1 MTTRQG
7 MSIGRAV
14 LLIAGLGA
22 ASLADGGPA
31 LAQGLPPP
39 VAKPYIPAPPPPSVD
54 NGPFRPCTPDTGQKA
69 AGDANGTKGDSDG
82 KRTASDDKC
91 QPLPR

>member
-1 MTTRQG
+1 MTARQG

-22 ASLADGGPA
+22 ASLAGGGPA
-31 LAQGLPPP
+31 LAQGLPPT
-39 VAKPYIPAPPPPSVD
+39 VAKPYIPAPPPPSVG
-54 NGPFRPCTPDTGQKA
+54 NGPFRPCMPDTGQQA
-69 AGDANGTKGDSDG
+69 AGDAKGDSDG